1 MPDGSQLTLFFVAAI
16 ALLLTP
22 GPAVLYIVTR
32 SIEQGRRA
40 GLVSALGIQVGG
52 LVHVGAAA
60 VGLSALL
67 VSSALAFN
75 VVKDL
80 GAAYLVF
87 LGLRLLLARREE
99 GVPRVL
105 EPLGSA
111 RLFRQ
116 GVLVNVL
123 NPKTALFFLA
133 FLPQFVD
140 PARGSVTRQVLRL
153 GCSFVPLAM
162 ISDGAYALL
171 AGSLGHWLRGHARFL
186 RLQRYVS
193 GGVLVSLGVATALS
207 GSGRK

>member
-32 SIEQGRRA
+32 SIEQGWRA

-99 GVPRVL
+99 DVPRVL

-123 NPKTALFFLA
+123 YP
-133 FLPQFVD
+133 
-140 PARGSVTRQVLRL
+140 
-153 GCSFVPLAM
+153 
-162 ISDGAYALL
+162 
-171 AGSLGHWLRGHARFL
+171 
-186 RLQRYVS
+186 
-193 GGVLVSLGVATALS
+193 
-207 GSGRK
+207 